1 MLGFFLTTGLWGLG
15 FRAGFEGL
23 ECKVNKCVGGPG
35 EITTAPV
42 GKVLNKGAIL
52 FVASSK

>member
-15 FRAGFEGL
+15 FRAGFGL